1 MSILKTIVAEMK
13 KHAPFTALGAI
24 TGISIMAIVVLLD
37 APREIS
43 NAIFYTLHPIHVIF
57 SAMVTT
63 AMFKLHGKNK
73 VWVAIIIGYTGS
85 IGIATISDVII
96 PYIGATLLNIP
107 MEFHFPVIETSKM
120 PFIGIAKWQLVNAS
134 AALGIIIGYLMPR
147 TKIPHFGHVLL
158 STWAS
163 LFSFT
168 AFGVADWIPIL
179 HLVFLFLFFAVWIPC
194 CVSDIAYPLVFAKR
208 N

>member
-43 NAIFYTLHPIHVIF
+43 NAIFYTLHPIHVVF

-63 AMFKLHGKNK
+63 AMFKLHGKNM
-73 VWVAIIIGYTGS
+73 VWVAIMIGYTGS

-96 PYIGATLLNIP
+96 PYLGATLLNIQ
-107 MEFHFPVIETSKM
+107 MELHLPVIETSKI
-120 PFIGIAKWQLVNAS
+120 PFIGIAKWQVVNAS
-134 AALGIIIGYLMPR
+134 AALGILIGYLMPR

-168 AFGVADWIPIL
+168 AFGIANWIPIL
-179 HLVFLFLFFAVWIPC
+179 HLVFIYLFFAVWIPC
-194 CVSDIAYPLVFAKR
+194 CVSDIAYPLIFAKR